1 MWVAALTAF
10 ALALGFAS
18 YITPSTAWT
27 APAILLLIVLC
38 VVLYE
43 FEKRVPRPRA

>member
-1 MWVAALTAF
+1 MWVAELTAF

-27 APAILLLIVLC
+27 TSAFFALIVLC

-43 FEKRVPRPRA
+43 FEKRVRRPRA